1 MNRFGLKTGLVVLV
15 LAASLLTAYG
25 QEGKKGRVAE
35 GKQRIDST
43 DVPIQQ
49 TIELSSGFK
58 LELGHETTY
67 STFKLYGFM
76 RLLHNGQQVYAD
88 SSYEYE
94 PQSSLYPLVI
104 PAGDNSAEVLV
115 EVNDRPNKNYLLQL
129 LVSNGKV
136 TKVGKLPTFIAP
148 AADLNGDGT
157 LEYAGFWAFNET
169 WGEEKEY
176 TDYNPII
183 YYTVTP
189 KGLKVNSDYTRKQN
203 DAIFGFFH
211 GYEYSQ
217 NIDIPASALKK
228 QSEEIERIRN
238 AAGKR

>member
-1 MNRFGLKTGLVVLV
+1 MLAM
-15 LAASLLTAYG
+15 AASLLTAYG
-25 QEGKKGRVAE
+25 QDGKKGHVAE

-49 TIELSSGFK
+49 TIDLSNGFK
-58 LELGHETTY
+58 LELGHETDYT
-67 STFKLYGFM
+67 TFKLYGFV
-76 RLLHNGQQVYAD
+76 RLRHNSKQVYAD

-104 PAGDNSAEVLV
+104 PAGDNSAEVLL

-129 LVSNGKV
+129 FVSNGRL
-136 TKVGKLPTFIAP
+136 TKVEKLPTFIAP

-169 WGEEKEY
+169 WGEEKEF

-183 YYTVTP
+183 YYSITP

-211 GYEYSQ
+211 GFEYSQ
-217 NIDIPASALKK
+217 NIDIPANALKK
-228 QSEEIERIRN
+228 QAEEIERIEK

>member
-1 MNRFGLKTGLVVLV
+1 MGLVVLAM
-15 LAASLLTAYG
+15 AASLHAAHG
-25 QEGKKGRVAE
+25 QEGTKAPAAGE
-35 GKQRIDST
+35 KQRTGASE
-43 DVPIQQ
+43 VPIQQ
-49 TIELSSGFK
+49 TIDLSNGLK
-58 LELGHETTY
+58 LELGHEADYT
-67 STFKLYGFM
+67 TFKLYRFA

-104 PAGDNSAEVLV
+104 PTGDGGAEVLV

-129 LVSNGKV
+129 VVSNGKLAK
-136 TKVGKLPTFIAP
+136 TDKLPTFVAP
-148 AADLNGDGT
+148 AADLNADGA

-211 GYEYSQ
+211 GFEYSQ
-217 NIDIPASALKK
+217 QIDIPASALKK
-228 QSEEIERIRN
+228 QAEEIQRIEK

>member
-1 MNRFGLKTGLVVLV
+1 MRKGLVMLAM
-15 LAASLLTAYG
+15 AASLLTAYG
-25 QEGKKGRVAE
+25 QDGKKARVAE

-49 TIELSSGFK
+49 TIDLSNGFK
-58 LELGHETTY
+58 LELGHETDYT
-67 STFKLYGFM
+67 TFKLYGFA
-76 RLLHNGQQVYAD
+76 RLLQNGHKVYAD

-94 PQSSLYPLVI
+94 PKSSLYPLVI
-104 PAGDNSAEVLV
+104 PTGDNSAEVLV
-115 EVNDRPNKNYLLQL
+115 EVNDRPNKNYLMQL
-129 LVSNGKV
+129 FVSNGKL
-136 TKVGKLPTFIAP
+136 TKTGKLPTFIAP

-157 LEYAGFWAFNET
+157 MEYAGFWAFNET
-169 WGEEKEY
+169 WGEEKEF

-183 YYTVTP
+183 YYSITP

-211 GYEYSQ
+211 GFEYSQ
-217 NIDIPASALKK
+217 EIDIPASALKK
-228 QSEEIERIRN
+228 QAEEIDRIEK

>member
-1 MNRFGLKTGLVVLV
+1 MKTGLVM
-15 LAASLLTAYG
+15 LAMAVSLLTAYG
-25 QEGKKGRVAE
+25 QDGKNGHVTE
-35 GKQRIDST
+35 GKQRIDT
-43 DVPIQQ
+43 TEVPIQH
-49 TIELSSGFK
+49 TIDLSNGFRV
-58 LELGHETTY
+58 ELGHETDYT
-67 STFKLYGFM
+67 TFKLYGFL
-76 RLLHNGQQVYAD
+76 RLQHNGKQVYVD

-104 PAGDNSAEVLV
+104 SAGENSAEVLV

-129 LVSNGKV
+129 FVSNGRL
-136 TKVGKLPTFIAP
+136 TKVEKLPTFIAP

-169 WGEEKEY
+169 WGEEKEF

-203 DAIFGFFH
+203 NAIFGFCH
-211 GYEYSQ
+211 GFEYSQ
-217 NIDIPASALKK
+217 EIDIPASALKK
-228 QSEEIERIRN
+228 QTEEIERIRST
-238 AAGKR
+238 AGTR